1 MSLFWIFSLFI
12 WLAVSVTNC
21 HGAELDAAQLVS
33 KAWAQFRQGV
43 ALEQEQ
49 IKLRIERAQQAPES
63 KSLTR
68 WSRFHAQGDR
78 VAIKFNEP
86 SNDRGMGLLIQRE
99 ASTAAPS
106 SMWLRMPSWP
116 QARRIASDREN
127 RYFGGTDLTFEDN
140 RQLMGEAL
148 EEFDYRQIKTEAA
161 GVWIEA
167 TPKATNA
174 NSGYGKRSMLISPQ
188 SAVLQIN
195 YFDRDGKPLKTQRHE
210 GIAVEPNGRWR
221 ANVID
226 VVNHQEGSRTRL
238 EITQRQFGA
247 NIAERI
253 FSPNFLAE

>member
-1 MSLFWIFSLFI
+1 V
-12 WLAVSVTNC
+12 A
-21 HGAELDAAQLVS
+21 
-33 KAWAQFRQGV
+33 KAWMQFRQGV
-43 ALEQEQ
+43 TMEQEQ
-49 IKLRIERAQQAPES
+49 IKLRIERTQQAPEI

-78 VAIKFNEP
+78 VMIKFNEP
-86 SNDRGMGLLIQRE
+86 SNDRGMGLFIQRE
-99 ASTAAPS
+99 AANSQPS

-148 EEFDYRQIKTEAA
+148 EEFDYRHIKTEAA

-167 TPKATNA
+167 TPKTA
-174 NSGYGKRSMLISPQ
+174 NIISGYGKRMMLISPQ
-188 SAVLQIN
+188 NAVLQIK

-210 GIAVEPNGRWR
+210 DITHDSNGRWR
-221 ANVID
+221 ANVIE

-238 EITQRQFGA
+238 EITQRQLGSHV
-247 NIAERI
+247 AERI
-253 FSPNFLAE
+253 FSPNFLTE